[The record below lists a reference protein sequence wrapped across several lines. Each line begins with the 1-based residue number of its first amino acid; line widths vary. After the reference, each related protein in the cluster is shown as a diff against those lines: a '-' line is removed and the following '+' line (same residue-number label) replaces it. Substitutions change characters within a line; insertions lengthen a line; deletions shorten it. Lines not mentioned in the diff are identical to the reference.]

1 MTTTTATR
9 YNVIVESVG
18 TANPV
23 VSKILSES
31 LNVPVEMVS
40 KAIYTAP
47 AVLFHNIDEDLA
59 NRATDLLT
67 QMGLQISLKPE
78 GEAVPGATHLV
89 DVGIYVNDISQ
100 LPLVCQQLRT
110 FMGCE
115 IKEALALLMNEN
127 TIVMGN
133 ISMATAEALSQRID
147 AEVMVCDP
155 NKDLYTIEWT
165 DNGDRILNAQF
176 IDFLKILKINTED
189 VMNTKQVE
197 NIDYET
203 TQKIWL
209 RFQSG
214 KNIKIINQ
222 SFLRYEIILEKAD
235 TNHPEYKT
243 ILIQEVG
250 MPEKIIPQV
259 LSNLPV
265 QLHESVVFSR
275 ALELSEQYRAAGLEC
290 SVLPVYKGDYHL
302 SIQHIADLEKT
313 KTILSDYFDKQQLP
327 SKAGKWHA
335 PKPLNNLIARYI
347 LFQLENAACI
357 AELKPASI

>member
-40 KAIYTAP
+40 KAIYKAP
-47 AVLFHNIDEDLA
+47 AVLFHNIDEELA
-59 NRATDLLT
+59 NKASDLLT
-67 QMGLQISLKPE
+67 QMGLQVSLKPE
-78 GEAVPGATHLV
+78 GEFLPATTNLV
-89 DVGIYVNDISQ
+89 DVGIYVNDVSQ

-127 TIVMGN
+127 SIVMGN

-155 NKDLYTIEWT
+155 AKDLYTIEWT
-165 DNGDRILNAQF
+165 DTGDRILNAQF
-176 IDFLKILKINTED
+176 VDFLKTLKVDTEN
-189 VMNTKQVE
+189 VLHAKRVE
-197 NIDYET
+197 DLDYDT
-203 TQKIWL
+203 TQKVWL

-235 TNHPEYKT
+235 TTHPKYKEV
-243 ILIQEVG
+243 LIQEVG
-250 MPEKIIPQV
+250 MPPQIIPQV
-259 LSNLPV
+259 IDNLPV

-275 ALELSEQYRAAGLEC
+275 AVELTDSYKAAGLEC
-290 SVLPVYKGDYHL
+290 SILPVYKGDYHL
-302 SIQHIADLEKT
+302 SIQHITDLEKT
-313 KTILSDYFDKQQLP
+313 RTILSDYFDKEQLP

-335 PKPLNNLIARYI
+335 PKALNNLIARYI
-347 LFQLENAACI
+347 LFQLEHAACI